1 MRIGIVVLCRY
12 SSSRLY
18 GKILKEIK
26 GKKVLEY
33 ICDKVSRVKGIDGF
47 CIATSVEKDDD
58 AIERFCKKNNVNI
71 FRGDLNNVSKRFY
84 ECAEANNYDVIVRI
98 NGDNIFLDK
107 DLISDAILKFKENNL
122 DFLSNVKERTYPK
135 GMSIEIVRKDVY
147 EAHLINMTSDYYR
160 EHVMPYFYDNE
171 KLFKTMYLY
180 NEDDSCKGIDL
191 ALDTQEDFNTV
202 TKILSLTTKLH
213 YKYNYK
219 EIVSLYK
226 KINDKQI

>member
-71 FRGDLNNVSKRFY
+71 DAL
-84 ECAEANNYDVIVRI
+84 E
-98 NGDNIFLDK
+98 NI
-107 DLISDAILKFKENNL
+107 NNL
-122 DFLSNVKERTYPK
+122 YYQIYCT
-135 GMSIEIVRKDVY
+135 EIK
-147 EAHLINMTSDYYR
+147 NWT
-160 EHVMPYFYDNE
+160 NC
-171 KLFKTMYLY
+171 KLY
-180 NEDDSCKGIDL
+180 NCKQL
-191 ALDTQEDFNTV
+191 VQFFF
-202 TKILSLTTKLH
+202 
-213 YKYNYK
+213 
-219 EIVSLYK
+219 
-226 KINDKQI
+226 KQFF